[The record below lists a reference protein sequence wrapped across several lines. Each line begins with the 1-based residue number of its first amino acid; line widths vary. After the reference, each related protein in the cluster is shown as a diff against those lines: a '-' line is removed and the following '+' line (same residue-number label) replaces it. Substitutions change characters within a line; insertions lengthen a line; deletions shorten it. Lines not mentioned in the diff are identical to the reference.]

1 MGVTMWVQMQLNP
14 QQPDPVQQ
22 KIFNW
27 MPVIFTF
34 MLASFPSGL
43 VIYWAW
49 NNVLSLLQQ
58 YTIMRRNNAEV
69 HLWKNLGAD
78 KWKSRLQTAKGL
90 DAGKIK
96 CQIAS
101 AAGKLP
107 QTMGKALKRGD
118 GKGANDNKETGAA
131 RAANEARRQTMT
143 RNEALHTLGLE
154 PDASQKEIDAAL
166 AAEESKRQKG
176 GLNGSDHAIAAKID
190 AAREILR
197 GKEGA

>member
-1 MGVTMWVQMQLNP
+1 MQLNP

-49 NNVLSLLQQ
+49 NNVLSLIQQ
-58 YTIMRRNNAEV
+58 YYIMQKNGAEI

-78 KWKSRLQTAKGL
+78 KWKARMAAAKGIDVSGLKGRIDVSKLKERVASASSRLPSVGRMLQRGSSKAEG
-90 DAGKIK
+90 G
-96 CQIAS
+96 
-101 AAGKLP
+101 
-107 QTMGKALKRGD
+107 GKAAASGAD
-118 GKGANDNKETGAA
+118 GGA
-131 RAANEARRQTMT
+131 RAPMT
-143 RNEALHTLGLE
+143 RAQALEALGLE
-154 PDASQKEIDAAL
+154 PDATERDIEAAL
-166 AAEESKRQKG
+166 AEETKRRQS
-176 GLNGSDHAIAAKID
+176 GLNGSDHAIAARID

-197 GKEGA
+197 GKEGT

>member
-58 YTIMRRNNAEV
+58 YTIMRKNNTEI
-69 HLWKNLGAD
+69 HLWKNLGVD
-78 KWKSRLQTAKGL
+78 KWKGGCAAAKAFGKHKHQAARSPARRRSSARSRL
-90 DAGKIK
+90 
-96 CQIAS
+96 S
-101 AAGKLP
+101 AAAATQGAKSGK
-107 QTMGKALKRGD
+107 TARHGGD
-118 GKGANDNKETGAA
+118 G
-131 RAANEARRQTMT
+131 RR
-143 RNEALHTLGLE
+143 RH
-154 PDASQKEIDAAL
+154 
-166 AAEESKRQKG
+166 R
-176 GLNGSDHAIAAKID
+176 
-190 AAREILR
+190 
-197 GKEGA
+197 

>member
-1 MGVTMWVQMQLNP
+1 MWVQMQLNP

-58 YTIMRRNNAEV
+58 YTIMRKNNTEV

-78 KWKSRLQTAKGL
+78 KWKTRLAAAKGL
-90 DAGKIK
+90 DVSKIK
-96 CQIAS
+96 GHIAS
-101 AAGKLP
+101 ASSRLP
-107 QTMGKALKRGD
+107 QSVSKILQRGEAKDAKDSKSGKV
-118 GKGANDNKETGAA
+118 GAA
-131 RAANEARRQTMT
+131 RAANEARRETMT
-143 RNEALHTLGLE
+143 REQALRTL
-154 PDASQKEIDAAL
+154 
-166 AAEESKRQKG
+166 
-176 GLNGSDHAIAAKID
+176 
-190 AAREILR
+190 
-197 GKEGA
+197 